1 MIHNILKLFHRKKK
15 YIDININVIK
25 QTNNTYLI
33 QLFENKMSL
42 PKLIKLYHAS
52 QMEHKRN
59 GRLTADVGMS
69 REKDIIAYMKY
80 ILGET
85 VNYKIDNEKEEDVLC
100 DGRKISIKHSS
111 VKTLS
116 NASIKLQWTEN
127 KERQKQFIKTF
138 KFTCDLLIVYVRFKE
153 TGGEIEIL
161 YCTVDILNELLDEFK
176 ETKEDVFKM
185 RENSN
190 GRGIEFSRNF
200 FEAMIKNCNYNVKI
214 YFDDLEINNV
224 DSITRRLNELNQF

>member
-1 MIHNILKLFHRKKK
+1 MIQNIFKLFSKQNK
-15 YIDININVIK
+15 YIDIDINVIK
-25 QTNNTYLI
+25 QTDNIYLI
-33 QLFENKMSL
+33 QLFENRTCL
-42 PKLIKLYHAS
+42 PKLIKLYQAS

-69 REKDIIAYMKY
+69 REKDIIAYMIY

-85 VNYKIDNEKEEDVLC
+85 VDYKIDNEKEEDVIC

-127 KERQKQFIKTF
+127 KERQKQFIETF
-138 KFTCDLLIVYVRFKE
+138 KFTCDLLIIYVRFKE

-161 YCTVDILNELLDEFK
+161 YCTVDILEELLDNFK

-190 GRGIEFSRNF
+190 GRGIEFNRNF
-200 FEAMIKNCNYNVKI
+200 FEAIIKNCDYHVKI
-214 YFDDLEINNV
+214 LFTDMKINAL
-224 DSITRRLNELNQF
+224 DAITRRLNELN